1 MRLTNKSLFDIYI
14 FVSNLLLSPLR
25 KFKLQIQARLNG
37 GRIVIGKNIRFHHPI
52 CFQGKGTI
60 VIKDHVTFGYHLA
73 GSNDNRIILQ
83 ARFADSE
90 IIIGEHTQIMNGCE
104 LFSTALISIGNHVLL
119 GAGVKIMDSNFHDV
133 DPLSRMSPGE
143 SSPVLI
149 HNNCWVGIDVLLL
162 KGSEVGENTVIAAKS
177 LVRSHMES
185 NSIYG
190 GNPARLIKKIC

>member
-1 MRLTNKSLFDIYI
+1 MHISNKSLFDIYI

-25 KFKLQIQARLNG
+25 KFKLQVHARLNG

-60 VIKDHVTFGYHLA
+60 IIKDHVTFGYHLA

-83 ARFADSE
+83 ARFVDSK

-119 GAGVKIMDSNFHDV
+119 GAGVKIMDSDFHEV

-143 SSPVLI
+143 SSPVII
-149 HNNCWVGIDVLLL
+149 HNNCGVGIDAILL
-162 KGSEVGENTVIAAKS
+162 KGSELGENTVIAAKS
-177 LVRSHMES
+177 LVHSHLKS
-185 NSIYG
+185 NTIYG